1 MSKEYCIEYLQKYK
15 MELTLK
21 CNDIYEWENKKEY
34 HKQYIAI
41 TKVIKI
47 LKGE

>member
-1 MSKEYCIEYLQKYK
+1 MNKEYCIEYLQKYK
-15 MELTLK
+15 MELALK
-21 CNDIYEWENKKEY
+21 CSDIYEWKDKEEY
-34 HKQYIAI
+34 HSQYIAI